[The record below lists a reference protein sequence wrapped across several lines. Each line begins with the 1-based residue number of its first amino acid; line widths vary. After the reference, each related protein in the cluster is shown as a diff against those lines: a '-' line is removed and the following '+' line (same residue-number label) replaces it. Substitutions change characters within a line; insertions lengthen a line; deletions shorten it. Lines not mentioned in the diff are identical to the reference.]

1 MGAVSTVPARKVN
14 GLCPDCPMYTSAD
27 DDQVK
32 KTMSVSLEK
41 FNKESGMSK
50 HFALLKFNRALVSVS
65 FQFEL
70 EFRWILTNNSTV
82 YGTNTADPLFL
93 FFFYINCLSFS
104 PDLAHQPCY
113 GCLVLPGVCS
123 PVD

>member
-1 MGAVSTVPARKVN
+1 MGAVSTVPARKVAE
-14 GLCPDCPMYTSAD
+14 LCPDCPTYLSAGNENA
-27 DDQVK
+27 Q
-32 KTMSVSLEK
+32 KTVTLSLEK
-41 FNKESGMSK
+41 FNKESGLSK
-50 HFALLKFNRALVSVS
+50 HFALLKFNRALASVS

-70 EFRWILTNNSTV
+70 EFLWILTNNSTV
-82 YGTNTADPLFL
+82 YGTNKADPLCL

-113 GCLVLPGVCS
+113 ECLVLPGVYS